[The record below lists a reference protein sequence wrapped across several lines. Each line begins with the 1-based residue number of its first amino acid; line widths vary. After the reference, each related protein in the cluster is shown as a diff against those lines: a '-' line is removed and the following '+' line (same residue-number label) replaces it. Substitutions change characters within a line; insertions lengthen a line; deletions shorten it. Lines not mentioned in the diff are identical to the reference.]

1 MKKLLLLTVLLSSIL
16 ISVVGQTDTISNNIY
31 QTDKKLG
38 IGISSPFAP
47 LSVVNDSNYISPNE
61 NTVIADFRR
70 VYDNSAARF
79 NIYGYPDTDNVS
91 AHMRKSIMLYATGDA
106 KDFIICASQPE
117 GKIRFFTQT
126 WANPSSERM
135 RIDSIGNVGIGT
147 TNPFAT
153 LSVVNNS
160 NSISPN
166 ENTVIADF
174 RRVYDNSTAR
184 FNIYGYPDTDN
195 VSAHMRK
202 SIMLYA
208 TGDAKDFIIC
218 ASQPEGKIRFFTQTW
233 ANPSSERMRIDSIGN
248 VGIGTT
254 KPLAKLQ
261 IADGDIY
268 LSDIHKGIIMKS
280 PDGNCWRGTLNVDG
294 QLIFEQILCPEN
306 VITYNPVQPISEKV
320 EIFPNP
326 AQNSVVIN
334 ILDSESKNASYS
346 LFNTNGQVIDYGRIN
361 NSNHV
366 LDISKLDSGIYLIK
380 VSDKKGNLI
389 GSNKIIKN

>member
-1 MKKLLLLTVLLSSIL
+1 MKKSFFLTFLLTVLIATVFS
-16 ISVVGQTDTISNNIY
+16 QTDTISTNIY

-38 IGISSPFAP
+38 VGTSDPYAP
-47 LSVVNDSNYISPNE
+47 LSVINDSNYISPNE

-79 NIYGYPDTDNVS
+79 NI
-91 AHMRKSIMLYATGDA
+91 
-106 KDFIICASQPE
+106 F
-117 GKIRFFTQT
+117 
-126 WANPSSERM
+126 
-135 RIDSIGNVGIGT
+135 
-147 TNPFAT
+147 
-153 LSVVNNS
+153 
-160 NSISPN
+160 
-166 ENTVIADF
+166 
-174 RRVYDNSTAR
+174 
-184 FNIYGYPDTDN
+184 GYPDTDN

-268 LSDIHKGIIMKS
+268 LSDIDKGIIMKS
-280 PDGNCWRGTLNVDG
+280 PDGNCWRGTLNLEG
-294 QLIFEQILCPEN
+294 QLIFTQVLCPEY
-306 VITYNPVQPISEKV
+306 VVTYNPVLPISEKI

-326 AQNSVVIN
+326 AQNSVEIN
-334 ILDSESKNASYS
+334 ILDSELKNARYS
-346 LFNTNGQVIDYGRIN
+346 LFNIGGQELDYGRIN

-380 VSDKKGNLI
+380 VSDRKNNLI
-389 GSNKIIKN
+389 GSYKIIKN